1 LLRLASD
8 GQGVDAERAQ
18 QFARAVV
25 ESTELGRYAM
35 AVLNGGL
42 FAGAR
47 LVALAETV
55 LKDSGDVA
63 TLPGGRAPS
72 AAP

>member
-1 LLRLASD
+1 
-8 GQGVDAERAQ
+8 
-18 QFARAVV
+18 
-25 ESTELGRYAM
+25 M
-35 AVLNGGL
+35 AVLDGGL

-63 TLPGGRAPS
+63 TLAGGRAPS
-72 AAP
+72 AAR